1 MRQDIHIDTAAGD
14 IVWKETNYTNV
25 RRVELEEMDAYVLC
39 TIFIPASF
47 DIRRLQTV
55 GAIAKIPYTP
65 IEKPLKIRFARI
77 YGNNNR
83 FIANPNTGDDIF
95 DCVVSRHSGLN
106 VSQLFEVNEDFMFNV
121 VIDGGT
127 AVLYSADDL
136 DFEQIEANIQNRN
149 LLLRCVPGNYY
160 RYPASGVGMILYLNS
175 NISTTDLA
183 RVLQAEFS
191 EEKTVVRN
199 AYYDDDT
206 KKLVLDLDFSEANG
220 SV

>member
-1 MRQDIHIDTAAGD
+1 MYHI
-14 IVWKETNYTNV
+14 YP
-25 RRVELEEMDAYVLC
+25 C
-39 TIFIPASF
+39 
-47 DIRRLQTV
+47 
-55 GAIAKIPYTP
+55 
-65 IEKPLKIRFARI
+65 RI

-83 FIANPNTGDDIF
+83 FIANPNTGDDVF